1 MKLHWNS
8 IFLIFSLIGLSGCE
22 KELDASFI
30 ETEKQM
36 VVQGFICPQDTLIQ
50 ITLATNRILGEKIY
64 NNYLPIT
71 NAKVTISDNQ
81 KSVQLSLLK
90 TTKADSLGKWV
101 RYGVS
106 SKGFMIENGKT
117 YKLNVSSSGF
127 PEIYAECTV
136 PNVVV
141 DEKNINVE
149 LGNEL
154 YNGENYKYLN
164 LSWKDFDSDNNY
176 YSWSVVSNVN
186 VEQNGKSQW
195 YGYRYSTYYQADT
208 YKDGQMLLGQG
219 NIRIGGSNLPYTNK
233 SYVDVYMCNTDKT
246 YFDYNTSILRQQEN
260 RGAAIAEPIALR
272 GNVQGGLGVFAAYN
286 LTKLRK
292 SL

>member
-1 MKLHWNS
+1 MKLNWNS
-8 IFLIFSLIGLSGCE
+8 ILLIFSLIGLSSCE

-30 ETEKQM
+30 ESEKQL

-50 ITLATNRILGEKIY
+50 ITLANSRVLGEKIY
-64 NNYLPIT
+64 STYLPIT
-71 NAKVTISDNQ
+71 NARVTISDSQ
-81 KSVQLSLLK
+81 KSVQLFLLK
-90 TTKADSLGKWV
+90 TTKADSLGKWS

-106 SKGFMIENGKT
+106 SKSFMVESGKT
-117 YKLNVSSSGF
+117 YKLSVSNNGF
-127 PEIYAECTV
+127 PDIYAQCTV

-141 DEKNINVE
+141 DEKNINLVFE
-149 LGNEL
+149 NEL
-154 YNGENYKYLN
+154 YNGENYKNLN
-164 LSWKDFDSDNNY
+164 VSWKDFDNDNNY
-176 YSWSVVSNVN
+176 YSWNVISNVN

-208 YKDGQMLLGQG
+208 YKNGQILLGQSR
-219 NIRIGGSNLPYTNK
+219 IRIGGSNLPFTNK
-233 SYVDVYMCNTDKT
+233 SYVDIYLCNTDKT
-246 YFDYNTSILRQQEN
+246 YFDYNVSILRQQEN

-272 GNVQGGLGVFAAYN
+272 GNIQGGLGVFAAYN